1 MNPTASRAPRVP
13 PGSRSGGLRRAR
25 IPVLAV
31 VALMLNAT
39 VAFAQTRT
47 LTGRVVSQASGG
59 RLTGAE
65 VTVGGAGVA
74 AAGRTAATTISGEEG
89 NFSLQVPAGA
99 ITLTVRMLGFKTTTI
114 EVAAGQNNVQ
124 IELETDPL
132 RLDEIVVTG
141 QATGVQRRN
150 LANAVSTVN
159 ANELNVVPTASI
171 ETQLAGKVP
180 GADIQANS
188 GAPGGGNQVSLRG
201 VSTIFGNATPL
212 YVIDGVIVSDVA
224 IPSGANSVTGAGG
237 GISNVQDNAPNRI
250 ADINPADIES
260 IEILK
265 GGSAAAIYGS
275 KANNGV
281 IVITTKRG
289 RVGQTTFSLSQ
300 RFGVSRLANEI
311 GVRQYSSVA
320 EAVASRGSTAANYL
334 AQFNGQ
340 LPGPFDLEKQ
350 LAPGNAPAWETA
362 LSMSGGNDQTR
373 FYASGLAHNEDG
385 VVTGSYYD
393 KYSVALN
400 LDQNVSDKLALELRT
415 NGLHTRTGRG
425 FSGND
430 NTSTAYYVTL
440 TSTPSFVNLSKNA
453 DGTYPT
459 NVFANSNP
467 LQTADKVSNDE
478 SVYRFIGSLR
488 GTYDMFHSDQ
498 QSFRL
503 LAQGGADVFQQ
514 NNKVY
519 APEDVQFECLG
530 VGCSPTDQFPGTSV
544 VGNTQNLQYNM
555 SLNGV
560 HTFNP
565 LSGAFSATTS
575 AGVQYEYRNQDVVRV
590 QAGDL
595 FPGQENIDQA
605 VNRVPQELRSR
616 SKDFGIFA
624 QEEVL
629 IKDRLLLTAGIRG
642 DRSSNNV
649 QIKDWFYY
657 PKVAG
662 SYRFSVKEGLLDEF
676 KIRGAWGQSGL
687 QPQYGQK
694 FNNLNPGSIGGLQT
708 LALGTTTAAT
718 DLHPERQTEIEGG
731 FDATL
736 FGGKAS
742 LEFTAYRQRVDDLI
756 LTRALAPSTGFNS
769 AVFNNDGYMTSRGIE
784 AAIRA
789 VPVQAGSFTWSSS
802 VTFSMDRSKMDSLGV
817 PAFNAPLAGFGTS
830 LGAGRI
836 EQGKS
841 LTQIAG
847 RDTIAVADDPRC
859 LEALGATAG
868 DGKCVPGTR
877 IVTKIGDGNPDF
889 RMGFSNEFRYKSLS
903 LATTVDWQ
911 QGGDVVNLLGW
922 LLDLNENSND
932 YAAAC
937 NLPGC
942 KAGETLGEY
951 RLRVYPARTSTV
963 WLESATFVKL
973 REVALSWDVP
983 RSILQNSL
991 LGGIDG
997 ARISFSGRNLLRM
1010 TDYRGMDPEVNNF
1023 GSTAIRTNID
1033 VGPYPPSR
1041 SFWLSV
1047 DVRF

>member
-1 MNPTASRAPRVP
+1 MNQTASRAERVS
-13 PGSRSGGLRRAR
+13 PGSRSGQPQRAR
-25 IPVLAV
+25 IPALAII
-31 VALMLNAT
+31 ALMLNAT

-47 LTGRVVSQASGG
+47 LTGRVVSAASGE

-74 AAGRTAATTISGEEG
+74 AAGRAAATTITGEEG
-89 NFSLQVPAGA
+89 NFSLQVPAVT

-114 EVAAGQNNVQ
+114 EVTAEQNNVQ
-124 IELETDPL
+124 IEVATDPL

-150 LANAVSTVN
+150 LANAVSTVS
-159 ANELNVVPTASI
+159 ANELNIVPTASI

-212 YVIDGVIVSDVA
+212 YVIDGVIVSDVV

-237 GISNVQDNAPNRI
+237 GIANIQDNAPNRI
-250 ADINPADIES
+250 ADLNPADIES

-281 IVITTKRG
+281 ILITTKQG
-289 RVGQTTFSLSQ
+289 RAGRTSFTLSQ
-300 RFGVSRLANEI
+300 RFGASRLANEI
-311 GVRQYSSVA
+311 GVRQYNSVA
-320 EAVASRGSTAANYL
+320 DAIAARGQTATDYL
-334 AQFNGQ
+334 SQFGGQ

-400 LDQNVSDKLALELRT
+400 LDQNVSDKIALELRT
-415 NGLHTRTGRG
+415 NGLHTTTGRG
-425 FSGND
+425 FTGND
-430 NTSTAYYVTL
+430 NTSTTYYVTL
-440 TSTPSFVNLSKNA
+440 TSTPSFIDLKKRA
-453 DGTYPT
+453 DGTYPF
-459 NVFANSNP
+459 NAFANSNP
-467 LQTADKVSNDE
+467 LETVDKVKNDE

-488 GTYDMFHSDQ
+488 GTYDMLHTDQHSV
-498 QSFRL
+498 RL

-514 NNKVY
+514 KNVVY
-519 APEDVQFECLG
+519 APEDVQFECLS
-530 VGCSPTDQFPGTSV
+530 VNCTPTDQFPGTSV

-560 HTFNP
+560 HTFSP

-575 AGVQYEYRNQDVVRV
+575 AGVQYEYRDQDVVRV
-590 QAGDL
+590 QAENL
-595 FPGQENIDQA
+595 FPGQQNINQA
-605 VNRVPQELRSR
+605 VNRVPQEARAR
-616 SKDFGIFA
+616 SKDMGMFA

-649 QIKDWFYY
+649 QVKDWFYY
-657 PKVAG
+657 PKVSG
-662 SYRFSVKEGLLDEF
+662 SFRFGIKEGLIDEF
-676 KIRGAWGQSGL
+676 KIRGAWGQAGL

-708 LALGTTTAAT
+708 LALGGTTAAG

-789 VPVQAGSFTWSSS
+789 VPAQVGGFTWTSS
-802 VTFSMDRSKMDSLGV
+802 VTFSLDRSKMDSLAV
-817 PAFNAPLAGFGTS
+817 PAFNAPNAGFGTS

-859 LEALGATAG
+859 LEALSATAG
-868 DGKCVPGTR
+868 DGRCVPGTR
-877 IVTKIGDGNPDF
+877 IVTEIGDANPDF
-889 RMGFSNEFRYKSLS
+889 RMGFSNEFRWRSLS
-903 LATTVDWQ
+903 LATTIDWQ

-922 LLDLNENSND
+922 LLDLNQNSID

-942 KAGETLGEY
+942 RAGETLGEY

-973 REVALSWDVP
+973 REVALSWEIP
-983 RSILQNSL
+983 SSLLNNSL

-997 ARISFSGRNLLRM
+997 ARVSFSGRNLVRM
-1010 TDYRGMDPEVNNF
+1010 TDYRGMDPEVHNF

-1047 DVRF
+1047 DLRF